1 MTNFKSDV
9 KAMATRVLRFATGDY
24 GIFAVVGI
32 LVLYMAI

>member
-1 MTNFKSDV
+1 MTKIKSDV

-32 LVLYMAI
+32 LVLYMVV